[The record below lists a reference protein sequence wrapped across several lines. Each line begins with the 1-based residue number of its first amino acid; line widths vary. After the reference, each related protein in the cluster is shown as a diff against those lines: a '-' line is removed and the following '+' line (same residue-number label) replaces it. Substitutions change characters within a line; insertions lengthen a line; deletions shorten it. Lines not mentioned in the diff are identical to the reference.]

1 MVTSSA
7 RRCYGTELE
16 KNSRKVF
23 ATIQKQTKKFQTQ
36 NWLKFS
42 LLMFQYSKSCLRQ
55 MFHFFQ
61 VCRRTSTGWCLARGV
76 PTPLYTGYHHQN
88 VFTLDIT
95 TNVFTALTL
104 PNYLTP
110 ATATRNTSYCH
121 RLYHRSQLHHMRNTP
136 QTPRHCFKTSS

>member
-76 PTPLYTGYHHQN
+76 PTPLYTGYHHQCVHSPHITKLPYTCN
-88 VFTLDIT
+88 SHQKHQLLPPAISQIPITSHAQHT
-95 TNVFTALTL
+95 TNTKTL
-104 PNYLTP
+104 L
-110 ATATRNTSYCH
+110 
-121 RLYHRSQLHHMRNTP
+121 
-136 QTPRHCFKTSS
+136 